1 MAQDLF
7 GICPY
12 ATAQRVIQGKWT
24 VLILFYIS
32 RRPMRFNELLR
43 KLPNMTHATLSR
55 QLKQMEK
62 DGLIVRKEFAQIPP
76 KVEYSLTG
84 IGQKFVP
91 VLAAIKQWGYDYI
104 AFLETAPPL
113 EKEEPRP

>member
-32 RRPMRFNELLR
+32 RGPIRFNELLR
-43 KLPNMTHATLSR
+43 NLPDMTHATLSR
-55 QLKQMEK
+55 QLKRMER
-62 DGLIVRKEFAQIPP
+62 DGLIHRKEFAQIPP
-76 KVEYSLTG
+76 KVEYSLTE
-84 IGQKFVP
+84 IGRKFVP
-91 VLAAIKQWGYDYI
+91 VLAAIRQWGYDYI
-104 AFLETAPPL
+104 AFLETKPNS
-113 EKEEPRP
+113 